1 MDITRDVM
9 RLSGEAKT
17 PDEIRRFIDAKYVAH
32 GRPMDTPRPPR

>member
-9 RLSGEAKT
+9 RLTGEGKT
-17 PDEIRRFIDAKYVAH
+17 PAQIRTLIDAKYVPQ

>member
-9 RLSGEAKT
+9 RLTRDGKT
-17 PDEIRRFIDAKYVAH
+17 PREVRRFIDEKYVVY

>member
-9 RLSGEAKT
+9 RLTQQGKT
-17 PDEIRRFIDAKYVAH
+17 PAETRSFIDVRYVPQ

>member
-9 RLSGEAKT
+9 RLTGEGKT
-17 PDEIRRFIDAKYVAH
+17 PAEVRAFIDGKYAAQ

>member
-9 RLSGEAKT
+9 RLTREGKT
-17 PDEIRRFIDAKYVAH
+17 PGEVRRFIDETYVAH

>member
-9 RLSGEAKT
+9 RLTTEGKT
-17 PDEIRRFIDAKYVAH
+17 PSEIRRLIDAKYVSQ

>member
-9 RLSGEAKT
+9 RLTGEGKT
-17 PDEIRRFIDAKYVAH
+17 PAEIRRFVDGKYVAQ